1 MGLWSSSAPRR
12 EWLRFVVALPLALV
26 VQGSLVALF
35 VLFSSAGRPPPLPQK
50 KKPQAVTFH
59 YLDPTQWKLNRG
71 RAAPPDDRQKARPV
85 GQVVDVARGNH
96 QVPTESK
103 YLAEDDNRVKRETRA
118 REQTN
123 KYSVATAK
131 NTAHPEAMP
140 AARGAAPAAERR
152 QATTPIVQDRF
163 LGGLLPKYSLLDE
176 VQHSGSS
183 EPTEA
188 PKNPG
193 VENGEAQTTRSSDAA
208 ESGGGAPNDD
218 LHDVAEG
225 DGTALN
231 TREWK
236 FASFFNRVKQAVSA
250 KWDPHARLRAH
261 NEREVGY
268 VDRVTVLHV
277 TLRPD
282 GTLAEAV
289 VVKTCGLDWLD
300 LEAVHAFER
309 AQPFPNPPR
318 ALIEDGAIRFQFG
331 FNVTNAME
339 LGGTPRFMPMPMR

>member
-1 MGLWSSSAPRR
+1 
-12 EWLRFVVALPLALV
+12 
-26 VQGSLVALF
+26 VQCSLVGLF
-35 VLFSSAGRPPPLPQK
+35 VLFSSAGRAPLPVK
-50 KKPQAVTFH
+50 EKPQAVTFH

-71 RAAPPDDRQKARPV
+71 RSAPPDDRQKSRPV
-85 GQVVDVARGNH
+85 SGQVVDVVRGNNL
-96 QVPTESK
+96 VPTESK
-103 YLAEDDNRVKRETRA
+103 YLAENDNRVKRETRA

-131 NTAHPEAMP
+131 TTAHPEALP
-140 AARGAAPAAERR
+140 AARGAAPASERR

-176 VQHSGSS
+176 VQHSGSA
-183 EPTEA
+183 EPTEVA
-188 PKNPG
+188 KSPG
-193 VENGEAQTTRSSDAA
+193 VENGEAQTTRSGDAA

-218 LHDVAEG
+218 LHEVAEG

-250 KWDPHARLRAH
+250 KWDPKARLRAH

-282 GTLAEAV
+282 GTLVEAV
-289 VVKTCGLDWLD
+289 VAQTCGLDWLD
-300 LEAVHAFER
+300 LEAVHSFEQ

-318 ALIEDGAIRFQFG
+318 ALVEQGAIRFRFT

-339 LGGTPRFMPMPMR
+339 LGATPRFMPTRQ